1 MPPVHGG
8 LLLRRGGLDWSRRPL
23 VMGVLN
29 VTPDSFSDGG
39 RYLDL
44 DQAVAHGERMIADGA
59 DMIDVGAESTRPG
72 SDPVPAVVQ
81 RDRAVPVIA
90 ALRRRH
96 GEVVISIDTRVAS
109 VARAAIDAGAD
120 IVNDISALRHDGD
133 MAGVVADA
141 GVGVV
146 LMHMKGTPKDMQRD
160 GGPVYDDVVA
170 EIIAFLARRTE
181 DAVRRGIDR
190 ARIVVDPGLGFGKR
204 PADNLSILK
213 HLDRVVAIGVPVLVG
228 ASRKRFIGDVL
239 SIDEPRLRD
248 AGSVA
253 CAVLAAASGAAVV
266 RVHDVR
272 ATVDAVR
279 VVGAVR
285 GAV

>member
-1 MPPVHGG
+1 M
-8 LLLRRGGLDWSRRPL
+8 LRRGGLDWSRRPL